1 MQKVCSSNPPVVTGI
16 CDPNK
21 SWAQHHCSFKL
32 GLKLKYLNK
41 STAINN
47 TVVINKKASKIQ
59 KFVEMFF
66 VGIGFFWKSFCRIT
80 FFGMVFVTYIIS
92 SHVITESSIILAR
105 YLSFSQAHVAGFQ
118 M

>member
-1 MQKVCSSNPPVVTGI
+1 M
-16 CDPNK
+16 
-21 SWAQHHCSFKL
+21 
-32 GLKLKYLNK
+32 
-41 STAINN
+41 
-47 TVVINKKASKIQ
+47 VINKKASKIQ